1 MTASTQKRSKF
12 EELILQQ
19 QDPSGLAV
27 LMILSWISTSD
38 GHIDEREKQ
47 ALLSIAKSG
56 GHTQCANFIL
66 KLALQV
72 NIPAIQL
79 ACEIIRVRFAGNEA
93 DLFMEMAIGIAI
105 ADRHLY
111 PAENHI
117 LRLLGD
123 LLGISKIRL
132 NYLFS
137 EITGKPL
144 PDAPDVSSR
153 QYWESKKNTNK
164 GTTHEQSN
172 SSGQSS
178 ENAGS
183 HSSQGRSKSTA
194 RPRKANRYEEAHDTI
209 GIPRGATKQ
218 EIKTAYRRLAK
229 VHHPD
234 RFHSLGKEA
243 VEAAHTTFTRIQDAY
258 SYLTS
263 YA

>member
-1 MTASTQKRSKF
+1 MTATTQQLSEF
-12 EELILQQ
+12 EKLILQQ
-19 QDPSGLAV
+19 KDPSGLAV

-56 GHTQCANFIL
+56 GHTECANFIF
-66 KLALQV
+66 KLALEV

-79 ACEIIRVRFAGNEA
+79 ACEIIRVRFAGKEA

-153 QYWESKKNTNK
+153 QYWESKRSTNK
-164 GTTHEQSN
+164 GTTREQSN
-172 SSGQSS
+172 SSKQ
-178 ENAGS
+178 GS
-183 HSSQGRSKSTA
+183 GSTGSNSSQEKSDSSK
-194 RPRKANRYEEAHDTI
+194 RPRKPNRYEEAHETL